1 MHKARAKKNNR
12 GQSLIE
18 LLIASSLLAT
28 VTVMTIPGVAGIVHA
43 NRRTDGQLLLLQAAK
58 RQKEHLIYHY
68 SFAANPGDLGYAM
81 PYSPEG
87 HYQLEVV
94 RGDQARYVM
103 RAVPTHSQVGDYNCG
118 YLQIDERGRRS
129 SEYDGQNC
137 WR

>member
-1 MHKARAKKNNR
+1 MRRSPKRKSKGHTF
-12 GQSLIE
+12 IE
-18 LLIASSLLAT
+18 VLVASSLLAT

-43 NRRTDGQLLLLQAAK
+43 NRRTDGQLLLLTAAK

-87 HYQLEVV
+87 HYRLDVV
-94 RGDQARYVM
+94 RGDQGRYVM
-103 RAVPTHSQVGDYNCG
+103 RAVPTHSQAADYNCG
-118 YLQIDERGRRS
+118 YLQIDDRGRRS
-129 SEYDGQNC
+129 SEHGGENC